1 MITTKRMAEGAAG
14 KQGYQVKWDPYAST
28 PACLLYD
35 GNRLVAR
42 YMAWNELVEALPR
55 YPSIRSKS

>member
-1 MITTKRMAEGAAG
+1 MITTRRMARAAAS
-14 KQGYQVKWDPYAST
+14 KRGYRVKWDPYTST

-42 YMAWNELVEALPR
+42 YMAWNELVEALPNH
-55 YPSIRSKS
+55 PITRSKS